1 MGIVV
6 LGIERNSVSNYD
18 EYMDKLKKVKLDPS
32 RKNLKPVDPKLTF
45 EQYLVQCLK
54 EGEELLAAEEKAKP
68 SVKPTPAQS
77 KKVLDDALGKMSDNP
92 YVCARIQI
100 LTKMKPE
107 ARSVI
112 EKMEKGTLPKDS
124 RYDQFCKEIGKLG
137 DKLSSNN

>member
-45 EQYLVQCLK
+45 EQYLVQCIK

>member
-1 MGIVV
+1 M
-6 LGIERNSVSNYD
+6 SNYD